1 MRKTTEILRLKHEVG
16 LTHRQIARSCGLT
29 HPTVSK
35 YLERAQRAGL
45 VWPLPEDVDEEQL
58 QALLFPETDDGQRS
72 SRPLPDMDY
81 IHKELRRAHMTLQL
95 LWEEYRDDHP
105 NGYSYT
111 QFCEYYKRWK
121 APLEVT
127 LRQRHVAGEK
137 TFLDWAGKT
146 MTWTDPTTGELHTA
160 YLFVAVLGASSYT
173 FAEAFADQKLDS
185 WIEAH
190 IHMAQFYDGVT
201 RLWVP
206 DNAKTGVVKPCYYEP
221 QIHDTYQEV
230 ADHYGTAILP
240 TRTHA
245 PRDKA
250 KVESAVLN
258 AERRIIARLRDQT
271 FFSLAELNEA
281 IRRCLADL
289 KHGPSRR
296 WPGLASSSSKSS
308 TNPSCG
314 RYPPTAT
321 SWASGGRPRSTSTTT
336 SRSTGIATRFRT
348 P

>member
-72 SRPLPDMDY
+72 SRPLPDMEH

-111 QFCEYYKRWK
+111 QFCEHYKRWK

-173 FAEAFADQKLDS
+173 FAEAFADQKLILGS
-185 WIEAH
+185 RPTSTWRNS
-190 IHMAQFYDGVT
+190 M
-201 RLWVP
+201 
-206 DNAKTGVVKPCYYEP
+206 TGSPGSGYLTTPRPAWSNRAITSRRYTTPIKRWPIITARRSCRHALTLHATKPRWNRRCSTP
-221 QIHDTYQEV
+221 
-230 ADHYGTAILP
+230 
-240 TRTHA
+240 
-245 PRDKA
+245 
-250 KVESAVLN
+250 SAV
-258 AERRIIARLRDQT
+258 
-271 FFSLAELNEA
+271 S
-281 IRRCLADL
+281 
-289 KHGPSRR
+289 
-296 WPGLASSSSKSS
+296 
-308 TNPSCG
+308 
-314 RYPPTAT
+314 
-321 SWASGGRPRSTSTTT
+321 
-336 SRSTGIATRFRT
+336 
-348 P
+348 